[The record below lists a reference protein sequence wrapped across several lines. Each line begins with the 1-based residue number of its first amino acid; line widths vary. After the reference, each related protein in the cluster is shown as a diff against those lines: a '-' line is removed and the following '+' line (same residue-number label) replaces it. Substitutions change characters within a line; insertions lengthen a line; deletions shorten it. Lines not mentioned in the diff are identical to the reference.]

1 MELVLE
7 QDEIDNLL
15 REALKARGVVVPD
28 QNIIRIR
35 RNNKTMTI
43 RVAFV
48 DALASVPAVSKAGE
62 IVR

>member
-15 REALKARGVVVPD
+15 REALKARGVVVPE
-28 QNIIRIR
+28 QNTIRIR
-35 RNNKTMTI
+35 RNNKTLTI

-48 DALASVPAVSKAGE
+48 DAVTARPAKAKAGE
-62 IVR
+62 PAP

>member
-48 DALASVPAVSKAGE
+48 DAVTTRPTETKAGKV
-62 IVR
+62 VR

>member
-48 DALASVPAVSKAGE
+48 DAMTTRPVEAKAGKTQ
-62 IVR
+62 

>member
-15 REALKARGVVVPD
+15 REALKARGVVVPE
-28 QNIIRIR
+28 QNTIRIR

-48 DALASVPAVSKAGE
+48 DAVTTRPTEAKAGE
-62 IVR
+62 PAP